1 MSQTTESF
9 LIGLIGDG
17 VMPSLTPPMHE
28 REGAAHGLLYLY
40 RPIDIA
46 VLGLAPESV
55 GDLVRAAR
63 HLGYNGLNITHPCKQ
78 LVIEHLDEVDDDAAR
93 LGAVNTVVIRPDGRT
108 VGHNTDWS
116 GFLSAFRSGLPD
128 AALGRVVQLGA
139 GGAGSAVA
147 YALLTAGVQH
157 LVIVD
162 VDRSRAE
169 ARVAELA
176 GLFPEASV
184 EAGTTAELA
193 SLLPAADGV
202 VHCTPVGM
210 AAHPGTPFDTSLLE
224 PRHWVADIVYRPIET
239 QLVRDA
245 RAAGCRVLDGGRMAV
260 GQAVDAFRIFTGLEP
275 DAERMRAHFL
285 GLVEAED
292 EAESEAKNEAVREAK
307 NEAARESVRVAGAA

>member
-1 MSQTTESF
+1 MSLTTESY

-17 VMPSLTPPMHE
+17 VTPSLTPSLHE
-28 REGAAHGLLYLY
+28 REGAEHGLLYLY

-46 VLGLAPESV
+46 ALGLAPESV
-55 GDLVRAAR
+55 GELVRAAR
-63 HLGYNGLNITHPCKQ
+63 NLGFNGLNVTHPCKQ
-78 LVIEHLDEVDDDAAR
+78 LVIEHLDEVDPDASR
-93 LGAVNTVVIRPDGRT
+93 LGAVNTVVIGADGRT
-108 VGHNTDWS
+108 VGHNTDMS
-116 GFLSAFRSGLPD
+116 GFLSAFRAGLPD

-147 YALLTAGVQH
+147 YALLTAGVEH

-169 ARVAELA
+169 GRAAELA
-176 GLFPEASV
+176 ELFPAASV
-184 EAGTTAELA
+184 EARTTAELA
-193 SLLPAADGV
+193 SLLEAADGV

-210 AAHPGTPFDTSLLE
+210 AAHPGTPFDTSLLT

-239 QLVRDA
+239 QLVREA

-285 GLVEAED
+285 ELIAAEQRAEAET
-292 EAESEAKNEAVREAK
+292 
-307 NEAARESVRVAGAA
+307 AGATTAGAR